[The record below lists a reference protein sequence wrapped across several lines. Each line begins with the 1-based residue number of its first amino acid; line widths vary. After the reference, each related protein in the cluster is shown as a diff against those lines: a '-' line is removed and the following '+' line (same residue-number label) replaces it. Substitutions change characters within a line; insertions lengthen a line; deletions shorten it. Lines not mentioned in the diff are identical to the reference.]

1 MKETLFIGYPKCS
14 TCQKAYKALEDLGIH
29 AIYRDITQNNPTK
42 EEIQSWIDQGVSLD
56 KLFNTSGMKYRE
68 LNVKEKRQS
77 ASQEELIE
85 LLASDGMLVKRPIVI
100 QGDTIIVGKK
110 EKEYALLEK
119 A

>member
-1 MKETLFIGYPKCS
+1 
-14 TCQKAYKALEDLGIH
+14 
-29 AIYRDITQNNPTK
+29 
-42 EEIQSWIDQGVSLD
+42 
-56 KLFNTSGMKYRE
+56 MKYRE

-85 LLASDGMLVKRPIVI
+85 LLASDGMLVKRPIVT